1 MDKISKI
8 ASFHVCP
15 RTHEVH
21 TVSIE
26 QAGPPRFMKAG
37 TKKIIT
43 GKAAADWR
51 REAEAAA
58 GEGRRDGSAEAA
70 AFGHVPG
77 RRHPANE
84 IKQRTNA
91 SKTEQAERAEPPLEP
106 TLKSTRVERLLTP
119 KVERLLTPKEAA
131 NLLRLSPSWLA
142 KARMRGDG
150 PPYAKLGRSIRYS
163 EGALLQWMKSH
174 LRLSTSER

>member
-1 MDKISKI
+1 M
-8 ASFHVCP
+8 
-15 RTHEVH
+15 
-21 TVSIE
+21 SIE
-26 QAGPPRFMKAG
+26 QAGPPRFMRAG

-70 AFGHVPG
+70 AVGHVPG

-91 SKTEQAERAEPPLEP
+91 SKTDR
-106 TLKSTRVERLLTP
+106 
-119 KVERLLTPKEAA
+119 
-131 NLLRLSPSWLA
+131 PS
-142 KARMRGDG
+142 
-150 PPYAKLGRSIRYS
+150 GRSRRSNQLSKGSGQPFAPQHGQGSHAGRRATLCETGPLHSLQRGRSTPVDEIS
-163 EGALLQWMKSH
+163 SATVDKLAVANSTELLLLH
-174 LRLSTSER
+174 IEVGG

>member
-1 MDKISKI
+1 M
-8 ASFHVCP
+8 
-15 RTHEVH
+15 
-21 TVSIE
+21 SIE
-26 QAGPPRFMKAG
+26 QAGLPRFMKAG

>member
-1 MDKISKI
+1 
-8 ASFHVCP
+8 
-15 RTHEVH
+15 
-21 TVSIE
+21 VSIE
-26 QAGPPRFMKAG
+26 QAGPPRFMRAG

-70 AFGHVPG
+70 AVGHVPG

-106 TLKSTRVERLLTP
+106 TLQRKRPTFCASAWPRLACRATGYP
-119 KVERLLTPKEAA
+119 MRNWAA
-131 NLLRLSPSWLA
+131 PFA
-142 KARMRGDG
+142 TAR
-150 PPYAKLGRSIRYS
+150 ALYS
-163 EGALLQWMKSH
+163 SG
-174 LRLSTSER
+174 